1 MYCPEKLKLN
11 KFKLVSLP
19 KNRDYMT
26 RLGFH
31 EMPASQFTGEE
42 DAVDFENRKVENIHT
57 AQEELAYKQWLEEE
71 ERKKSETK

>member
-11 KFKLVSLP
+11 KFKGVKLP

-31 EMPASQFTGEE
+31 EMPASQFTGDDE
-42 DAVDFENRKVENIHT
+42 AVDFENRKTETLNA
-57 AQEELAYKQWLEEE
+57 AQYEMLMRQRDYEKD
-71 ERKKSETK
+71 KKSLE